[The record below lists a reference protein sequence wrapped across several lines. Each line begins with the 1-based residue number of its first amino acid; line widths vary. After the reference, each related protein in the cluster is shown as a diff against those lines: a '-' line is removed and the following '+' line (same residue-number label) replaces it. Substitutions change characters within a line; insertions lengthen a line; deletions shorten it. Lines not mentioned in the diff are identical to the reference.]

1 MRCFALVMFAAVSVL
16 SLPGCATPEDLAA
29 IERRQERQT
38 QTGSNIIRRD
48 NSTRTSTVTDKD
60 AQDALLKEMR
70 NVPVQPV
77 GTSSVGR

>member
-1 MRCFALVMFAAVSVL
+1 MRCLAFVMFAAVVTVSL
-16 SLPGCATPEDLAA
+16 SGCATPEDLAA
-29 IERRQERQT
+29 VEKRQERQT

-48 NSTRTSTVTDKD
+48 SGARAYTVTDKD

-77 GTSSVGR
+77 GTPSVGR